1 MNRDRAFSA
10 VLSNGRIAMVK
21 VEEEGRSFWTLPG
34 GGVEQGETCEEAAVR
49 EAMEEVNLDVEIIRF
64 LFAREYSAGTEYCYL
79 AEPRLGEPQIKLGCD
94 PELDVHE
101 QVIKKAEWIHIA
113 HLKDDLHVSRVIAS
127 LSEDEIVKYNIRL

>member
-34 GGVEQGETCEEAAVR
+34 GGV
-49 EAMEEVNLDVEIIRF
+49 
-64 LFAREYSAGTEYCYL
+64 
-79 AEPRLGEPQIKLGCD
+79 
-94 PELDVHE
+94 E